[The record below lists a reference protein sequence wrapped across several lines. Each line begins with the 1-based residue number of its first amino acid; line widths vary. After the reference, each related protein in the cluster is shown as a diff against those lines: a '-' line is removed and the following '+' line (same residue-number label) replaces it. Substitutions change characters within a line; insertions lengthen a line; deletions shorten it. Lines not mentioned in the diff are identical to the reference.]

1 MKLSGIL
8 DLFKLSKNQ
17 RLTIHNVSWAVL
29 GKSVDIVIGLI
40 VGIFVARYLGPEQ
53 YGLMSYVIS
62 YVMLFSILSSFGLDS
77 IEVRELSKAL
87 IPKEEILGT
96 ACAIRLLLSLGTI
109 FLIFIALWI
118 YESDAFTFWAVMIYS
133 VSLLISSFNVIR
145 NYFSAIMQNKYI
157 VKSEIFRKVTGAG
170 IKILL
175 LLNNMSLIWF
185 IIAITFDFILV
196 ASGYIFSYWKK
207 AGSLS
212 AWRFDSTVAG
222 MLLKESY
229 PLLLSGAMVIVYQ
242 KIDQV
247 MIRNMIDNNA
257 VGQFAV
263 ASALTQYVIFIPT
276 VIAQTITPLLV
287 KLHQRD
293 IAAFN
298 SKKQQFMDLMVWSS
312 VLMAMLL
319 SLSASFIIPLLYG
332 AAYSGAVPVLQ
343 IMAWKAVFVGL
354 LASSGQIIIIE
365 GIQQYAVFRNI
376 IGCIVCVV
384 LNLLLIPRFGIIGS
398 AWATLVTLCFAGYL
412 SHLLI
417 APYRYLFKLQTSAIL
432 SGWRRIFKTGYVC
445 IHET

>member
-1 MKLSGIL
+1 MIIPEIL
-8 DLFKLSKNQ
+8 ERLKLSKNQ
-17 RLTIHNVSWAVL
+17 RLTISNVSWAVL

-53 YGLMSYVIS
+53 YGLMSYVVS
-62 YVMLFSILSSFGLDS
+62 YVTLFSILSTFGLDS
-77 IEVRELSKAL
+77 IVVRELSKKL
-87 IPKEEILGT
+87 TPKETILGT
-96 ACAIRLLLSLGTI
+96 AFALRLLFSLGTM
-109 FLIFIALWI
+109 FLIFITLWV
-118 YESDAFTFWAVMIYS
+118 YESDAFTFWAVIIYS
-133 VSLLISSFNVIR
+133 ASLLISSLNVVR
-145 NYFSAIMQNKYI
+145 NYFVSIMLNKYV
-157 VKSEIFRKVTGAG
+157 VKSEMLRKIIGAG

-196 ASGYIFSYWKK
+196 ASGYIVSYWKQGG
-207 AGSLS
+207 ALS
-212 AWRFDSTVAG
+212 AWRFDSSVAG

-229 PLLLSGAMVIVYQ
+229 PLLLSGAMIIIYQ

-247 MIRNMIDNNA
+247 MIRNMIDNKA

-263 ASALTQYVIFIPT
+263 ASAITQYVIFIPN

-293 IAAFN
+293 VAAFN
-298 SKKQQFMDLMVWSS
+298 FKKQQFMDLMVWSS
-312 VLMAMLL
+312 VLMAMMI
-319 SLSASFIIPLLYG
+319 SLSAFFIIPPLYG
-332 AAYSGAVPVLQ
+332 AAYSGAVQVLE
-343 IMAWKAVFVGL
+343 IMAWKAVFVAL

-365 GIQQYAVFRNI
+365 GIQKYAVFRNI
-376 IGCIVCVV
+376 AGCIVSVA

-398 AWATLVTLCFAGYL
+398 AWATLAAVCFAGYF

-432 SGWRRIFKTGYVC
+432 SGWRRIVKAGYVR
-445 IHET
+445 ILAT